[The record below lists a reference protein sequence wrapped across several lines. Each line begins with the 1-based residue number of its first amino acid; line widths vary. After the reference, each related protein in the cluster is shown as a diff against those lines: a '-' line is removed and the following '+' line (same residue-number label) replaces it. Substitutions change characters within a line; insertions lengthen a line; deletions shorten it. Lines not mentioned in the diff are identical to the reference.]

1 MDAFKPAKQTERVL
15 NYMRLFGSIT
25 PLDALR
31 DLSVMRLASRI
42 SDLRKQGYRIR
53 KSTASSHN
61 MYGEKVTY
69 AKYSLEEETCLTR

>member
-1 MDAFKPAKQTERVL
+1 MDRKQSQCEKIIAYMDTE
-15 NYMRLFGSIT
+15 GSIT